1 MSAPSGRRGDRL
13 LAAGAAALV
22 LGMGAMSFLVNGRLV
37 YALDDPYIHMSVA
50 RSLAQHGVWGLRADA
65 FASASSSPL
74 WTLLLAGVYRVA
86 GPSDLAPLLLNALA
100 AGIAVLAA
108 AALLDA
114 CGVRGGARPVALL
127 AVILLAP
134 LGPIGLTGME
144 HVMHA
149 AATLAFVAVAVR
161 ALDRGAGPGSASAGA
176 GTGRLVAA
184 ACLLALVMT
193 GLRFEG
199 LFMAAG
205 AVLLFLLQR
214 RVAAAAAVAVAAWVP
229 VVIYGWYSTAHGAMW
244 LPNPVAI
251 KGNLGHLG
259 SPGAAAAALLGKW
272 FTRNLLV
279 RGAGVLLLVALA
291 ILALLR
297 RPAAARRRPAPRD
310 HAAAIF
316 VVGALL
322 HLQLASLGWFF
333 RYEMYLVALGVV
345 VVAAQ
350 YEELLRSFRAGAR
363 LVRHDAA
370 AAGLLALA
378 AAALLARAGVA
389 HARAPRATREIAM
402 QQVQMARFLERYYDG
417 RMVAVNDIGAVSWYS
432 HAQILDLW
440 GLANLETARLL
451 MRDALDGPA
460 IARLAA
466 ERSVRVALVYDEVLG
481 RPDARGKVAPPP
493 GWTRVG
499 VWKLARNVV
508 AANWQVS
515 IYDVAPDEEAAL
527 REHLREFAP
536 TLPPEVTFVE
546 TPPRTADAALAPTG
560 D

>member
-1 MSAPSGRRGDRL
+1 MSAWSGRRGDRL
-13 LAAGAAALV
+13 LAAGATALV
-22 LGMGAMSFLVNGRLV
+22 LGLGAMSFLVNGRLI

-50 RSLAQHGVWGLRADA
+50 RSLAEHGVWGLRADA

-74 WTLLLAGVYRVA
+74 WTLLLAGVFRVA
-86 GPSDLAPLLLNALA
+86 GPSDIAPLLLNALA
-100 AGIAVLAA
+100 AGICVLAA

-114 CGVRGGARPVALL
+114 CGVRNGARPVALL
-127 AVILLAP
+127 ALIALAP

-144 HVMHA
+144 HVTHA
-149 AATLAFVAVAVR
+149 AATLAFVAAAVR
-161 ALDRGAGPGSASAGA
+161 ALDRGS
-176 GTGRLVAA
+176 GRLMAVT
-184 ACLLALVMT
+184 CLLACVMT
-193 GLRFEG
+193 ALRFEG

-205 AVLLFLLQR
+205 VVLLLVLQR
-214 RVAAAAAVAVAAWVP
+214 RVAAAAAVAAAAWLP
-229 VVIYGWYSTAHGAMW
+229 VVLYGWYSTAHGAMW

-251 KGNLGHLG
+251 KGNLGHFG

-279 RGAGVLLLVALA
+279 RGAGVLLLIGLS

-297 RPAAARRRPAPRD
+297 RPPEERRRPAPRD
-310 HAAAIF
+310 RAAAIF
-316 VVGALL
+316 VIGAIL

-333 RYEMYLVALGVV
+333 RYEMYLVALGVI

-350 YEELLRSFRAGAR
+350 YRDLPR
-363 LVRHDAA
+363 LVRRDAV
-370 AAGLLALA
+370 AAGLFALA
-378 AAALLARAGVA
+378 AAALLTRAGIA

-417 RMVAVNDIGAVSWYS
+417 RMVAVNDIGAVAWYS
-432 HAQILDLW
+432 QAQILDLW

-460 IARLAA
+460 IARLAS

-481 RPDARGKVAPPP
+481 RPDAHGKVTPPP

-499 VWKLARNVV
+499 AWKLERNVV

-515 IYDVAPDEEAAL
+515 IYDVAPEEEAAL

-536 TLPPEVTFVE
+536 SLPSEVTFLE
-546 TPPRTADAALAPTG
+546 TPPRAAAADPAPTG